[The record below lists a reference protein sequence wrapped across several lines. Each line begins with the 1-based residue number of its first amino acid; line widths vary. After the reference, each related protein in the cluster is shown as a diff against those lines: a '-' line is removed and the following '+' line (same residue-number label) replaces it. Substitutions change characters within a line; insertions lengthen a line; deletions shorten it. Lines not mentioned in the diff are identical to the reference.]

1 MMQKEEDM
9 AAVLQ
14 GGIFSHASPLP
25 EDNNPSHSFVAAAV
39 EWTSHRKSTGAVK
52 QKKEDI

>member
-1 MMQKEEDM
+1 MQKEEDM

-39 EWTSHRKSTGAVK
+39 EWTSHRKSIGAVK